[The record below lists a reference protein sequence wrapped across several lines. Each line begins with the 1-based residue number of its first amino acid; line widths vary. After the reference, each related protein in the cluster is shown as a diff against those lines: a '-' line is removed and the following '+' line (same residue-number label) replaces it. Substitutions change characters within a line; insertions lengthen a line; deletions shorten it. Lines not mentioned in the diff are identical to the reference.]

1 MVDSRTPG
9 TRSGEDQTLRVCAVK
24 AMMSVRQGRA
34 EGYLTVIVE
43 EMTVDLSHGKAH
55 YRDL

>member
-1 MVDSRTPG
+1 
-9 TRSGEDQTLRVCAVK
+9 
-24 AMMSVRQGRA
+24 MMSVRQGRA

>member
-1 MVDSRTPG
+1 MVDSRKPG
-9 TRSGEDQTLRVCAVK
+9 TRFGEDQTLGVCALK

-34 EGYLTVIVE
+34 EGYLNVIVE
-43 EMTVDLSHGKAH
+43 EMAVDLYHGKAH